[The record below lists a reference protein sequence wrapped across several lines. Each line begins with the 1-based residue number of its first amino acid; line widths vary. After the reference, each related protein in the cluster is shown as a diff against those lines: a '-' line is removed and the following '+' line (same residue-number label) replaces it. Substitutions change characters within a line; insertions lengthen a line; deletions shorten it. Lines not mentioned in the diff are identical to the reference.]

1 MRLDLKQK
9 KGAVLAIS
17 YDKLFSLLNT
27 RHILLQSLCKKLS
40 LGLYTEKKFR
50 KNKSVSLEV
59 LEKVC
64 IVLDCKIED
73 VVEFVPDNVEPKI
86 DV

>member
-1 MRLDLKQK
+1 M
-9 KGAVLAIS
+9 AIS

-27 RHILLQSLCKKLS
+27 KHILLQSLCKKMK

-59 LEKVC
+59 LEKIC

-73 VVEFVPDNVEPKI
+73 VVEFVPDNEAPRIYV
-86 DV
+86 

>member
-1 MRLDLKQK
+1 M
-9 KGAVLAIS
+9 AIS
-17 YDKLFSLLNT
+17 YDKLFNLLNT
-27 RHILLQSLCKKLS
+27 KHILLQSLCKKLS

-64 IVLDCKIED
+64 KVLDCKMED
-73 VVEFVPDNVEPKI
+73 VVDFVPDNEVPRI
-86 DV
+86 HV